1 MLMDLFMN
9 KWAALA
15 KMCTHTS
22 TSLQFFHDTTALLG
36 QQLCWFA
43 WVFCPKFN
51 TWETQ
56 RDVELRR
63 QAAENQAKKTTRAQ
77 PLLAPLKAVVIEQ
90 QKKEY
95 NGKTIKQHSIDDIAQ
110 TIAEVG
116 TVNLYTTA
124 HVR

>member
-1 MLMDLFMN
+1 MLMDLLYVMN

-15 KMCTHTS
+15 KMRMHTD
-22 TSLQFFHDTTALLG
+22 TSLRFFHDTTALLG
-36 QQLCWFA
+36 QQLCRFV

-56 RDVELRR
+56 PEVEPRR
-63 QAAENQAKKTTRAQ
+63 QAAKNQAKKTTRAQ
-77 PLLAPLKAVVIEQ
+77 PLSAPPKAVVIER

-95 NGKTIKQHSIDDIAQ
+95 NGKTIKQHSIGDIAQ

-116 TVNLYTTA
+116 TCYA
-124 HVR
+124 QS